1 MGTFGIFA
9 IVVTIILA
17 GYYVVVITLDLKQNV
32 TKDKAED
39 VEVIKTTSQEEVAD
53 DEEQPVEVEEEGFPQ
68 GSQLTASEQLQE
80 SLPPGAEHI
89 ASVEEIEQTD
99 SKELYKKIQHSK
111 EGMITCKAAAEKEV
125 SSDEYRQSMLEQMEE
140 SEKLVEDFENLEG
153 MSI

>member
-32 TKDKAED
+32 AKDKAED
-39 VEVIKTTSQEEVAD
+39 VEVIKTGSQEEVAD
-53 DEEQPVEVEEEGFPQ
+53 EEEQPVEVEEEGFPH
-68 GSQLTASEQLQE
+68 GAQLTASEQRQE
-80 SLPPGAEHI
+80 SLPSDQEHI

-111 EGMITCKAAAEKEV
+111 EGMITCKATAEKEV
-125 SSDEYRQSMLEQMEE
+125 SSEEYRQSMLEQIKE